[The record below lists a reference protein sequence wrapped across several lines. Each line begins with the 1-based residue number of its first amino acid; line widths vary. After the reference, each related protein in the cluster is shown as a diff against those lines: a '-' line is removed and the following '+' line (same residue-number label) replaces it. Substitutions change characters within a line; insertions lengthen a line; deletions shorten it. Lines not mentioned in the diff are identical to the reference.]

1 MRSHLMRWL
10 ETPTDRA
17 IEQELEGLTIQVG
30 LLTEQVRALY
40 DLLDEYQ
47 SSGTLILPPW
57 RLRP

>member
-1 MRSHLMRWL
+1 MRSHIMRWL
-10 ETPTDRA
+10 ETPKDRA
-17 IEQELEGLTIQVG
+17 IERELEGLTIQVG

-40 DLLDEYQ
+40 DLLGEYQ